1 MNLAEELYAVVRKA
15 VADELDDRAGGKNA
29 PPTPELERLPDAAK
43 RFSVS
48 VSFLEARVAEGTLAM
63 FGAGKMRRVRPA
75 DVAALIRRRGVAAVE
90 SPAEKA
96 EQILRRLPGGKGR

>member
-1 MNLAEELYAVVRKA
+1 MNLTDELYQVVRKA
-15 VADELDDRAGGKNA
+15 VADELDERAGGKGA
-29 PPTPELERLPDAAK
+29 PPEPDLERLPDAAK

-48 VSFLEARVAEGTLAM
+48 VSWLEARVATGELAM

-75 DVAALIRRRGVAAVE
+75 DVRALVRRRGIGAVE
-90 SPAEKA
+90 SPSEKA

>member
-1 MNLAEELYAVVRKA
+1 VNLSEELYVLVRKA

-29 PPTPELERLPDAAK
+29 PPAPELERLTDAAK

-48 VSFLEARVAEGTLAM
+48 VSWLEARVASGELAL

-75 DVAALIRRRGVAAVE
+75 DVAALIRRRGIASVE